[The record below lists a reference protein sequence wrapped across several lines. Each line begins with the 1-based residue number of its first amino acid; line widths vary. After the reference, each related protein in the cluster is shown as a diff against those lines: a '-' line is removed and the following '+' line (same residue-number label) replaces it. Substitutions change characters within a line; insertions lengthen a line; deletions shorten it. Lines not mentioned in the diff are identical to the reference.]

1 MARFGVRSVGAMR
14 SSLGT
19 FKTAGNPTGTA
30 SAGAV
35 ARPADLGYWSLWILR
50 LKNRPQR
57 EWPHPRCSFIRYSI

>member
-1 MARFGVRSVGAMR
+1 MR

-35 ARPADLGYWSLWILR
+35 ARPADYFL
-50 LKNRPQR
+50 
-57 EWPHPRCSFIRYSI
+57 